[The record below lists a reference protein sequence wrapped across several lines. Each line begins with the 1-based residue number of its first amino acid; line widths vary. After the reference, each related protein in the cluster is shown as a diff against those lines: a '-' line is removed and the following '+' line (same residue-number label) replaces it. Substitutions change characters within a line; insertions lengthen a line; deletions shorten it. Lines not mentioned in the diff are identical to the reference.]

1 VLIIALQPVSA
12 AVNPV
17 VTALERLTGALS
29 DRAAVALVAV
39 KLVGGLVG
47 VVVANLMFSEPAV
60 SLSTTERGAV
70 RADGCGEVVA
80 TAAWSC

>member
-1 VLIIALQPVSA
+1 LL
-12 AVNPV
+12 
-17 VTALERLTGALS
+17 
-29 DRAAVALVAV
+29 
-39 KLVGGLVG
+39 GGLVG